1 MQARSGARSRTIQ
14 RSPFADLI
22 VLGLLSEAPLHG
34 YALFARIRDEL
45 AGVWRINMNRLY
57 ALLGEMDCRGL
68 VQGHPER
75 AGNRPPRN
83 VYRPTVK
90 GRRQFQAWMRTPSR
104 TMRDM
109 RIEFPPKLYF
119 ALRRSH
125 QEAANLIALQRAAC
139 YAELE
144 RLTTQQMTAKPDSYR
159 WLICDFRLRQV
170 RAILEWLEMCR
181 AHPLIAAEQTA
192 RGERIEQ

>member
-34 YALFARIRDEL
+34 YALFVRIRDEL

-57 ALLGEMDCRGL
+57 ALLGEMERRGL
-68 VQGHPER
+68 VQSHPER
-75 AGNRPPRN
+75 AGNRPLRN
-83 VYRPTVK
+83 VYRPTPK
-90 GRRQFQAWMRTPSR
+90 GRRYLQAWMRTPSQ

-109 RIEFPPKLYF
+109 RVEFPPKLYF
-119 ALRRSH
+119 ALRRGH
-125 QEAANLIALQRAAC
+125 QAAIALITLQRAAC

-144 RLTTQQMTAKPDSYR
+144 RLINQQTTADPNSYR
-159 WLICDFRLRQV
+159 WLIYDFRLRQV

-181 AHPLIAAEQTA
+181 AHPLIAAETLT
-192 RGERIEQ
+192 GG